1 MNAREELA
9 LVLANAQRFR
19 NGSSMLPSAAHVSR
33 LALDDA
39 DAILAAGYSKPRTI
53 TTEAEL
59 ESLPVGSVIWAFDFQ
74 AGDSNSWQLFDDV
87 NELRDEDGDLVKAA
101 WLSSAY
107 KDEHS
112 SNRVLLRTN
121 GHPITVLLEGVTA

>member
-1 MNAREELA
+1 MSARDEMSKEL
-9 LVLANAQRFR
+9 
-19 NGSSMLPSAAHVSR
+19 SAIIKREYTRAIDR
-33 LALDDA
+33 KRMRDCYDAPA

-53 TTEAEL
+53 TSQKDLDA
-59 ESLPVGSVIWAFDFQ
+59 LPVGSVIWAFDFQ

-87 NELRDEDGDLVKAA
+87 NDLTDEDGDLAKTA

-121 GHPITVLLEGVTA
+121 GHPIAVLYSPEES